1 MNSQQQDLQKQREKM
16 NQLDTDL
23 ISKQQRVQQLQSET
37 FEVAKQKQEYAEMAN
52 QLEVRLQ

>member
-1 MNSQQQDLQKQREKM
+1 M